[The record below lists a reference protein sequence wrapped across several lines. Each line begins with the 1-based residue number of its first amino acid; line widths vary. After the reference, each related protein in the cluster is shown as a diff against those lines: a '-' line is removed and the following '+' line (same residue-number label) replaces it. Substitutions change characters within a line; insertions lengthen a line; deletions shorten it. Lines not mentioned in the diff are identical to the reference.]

1 MVKRDILP
9 VQSYNEIKEKIGNGR
24 PTILSFGMSHCYS
37 CIAMSK
43 VFYEILQEHPG
54 LQIYSIDSQ
63 KDRIISRDIYRLK
76 EMPAQLFFDE
86 NGKEVFRHTGA
97 YKKPV
102 AEVILKKY
110 GFAL

>member
-1 MVKRDILP
+1 MVNRGILP

-24 PTILSFGMSHCYS
+24 PTVLSFGMSHCYS

-43 VFYEILQEHPG
+43 VFYEIVQEHPD

-63 KDRIISRDIYRLK
+63 KDRIISRDTYRLK

-86 NGKEVFRHTGA
+86 NGEEVFRHTGA